1 MYITY
6 MFNWLY
12 DILQLPV
19 PLVLSDNIYSM
30 VTIFDLLMFSIYIAI
45 FIILIRYIIT
55 DNLSFSVGGYSMN
68 YSSNAYLPNNIRK
81 SKKDFGVKTD
91 KVKVHSNNS
100 IGGRILNRKLIKS
113 MNKESK

>member
-1 MYITY
+1 MYLTY

-19 PLVLSDNIYSM
+19 PLVLSKDIYSM

-68 YSSNAYLPNNIRK
+68 YSSNAYLPNKIKNN
-81 SKKDFGVKTD
+81 KKDSIKNN
-91 KVKVHSNNS
+91 VKVHSNNS
-100 IGGRILNRKLIKS
+100 IGGRILNRKAIKS
-113 MNKESK
+113 MNKES

>member
-19 PLVLSDNIYSM
+19 PIVLSDNIYSM

-55 DNLSFSVGGYSMN
+55 DSLSFSVGGYSMN
-68 YSSNAYLPNNIRK
+68 YSSSAYLPSHFKAKRIKKRK
-81 SKKDFGVKTD
+81 EVEKIQKGKIKKEKIESKKANK
-91 KVKVHSNNS
+91 
-100 IGGRILNRKLIKS
+100 
-113 MNKESK
+113 KESK

>member
-19 PLVLSDNIYSM
+19 PLVLSDNIYFM

-45 FIILIRYIIT
+45 FIILICYIIT
-55 DNLSFSVGGYSMN
+55 DTLSFSVGGYSMN
-68 YSSNAYLPNNIRK
+68 YSSSAYLPSQFRSNRIKKRK
-81 SKKDFGVKTD
+81 EAEKSQKEQLKKEKIASRNVNK
-91 KVKVHSNNS
+91 
-100 IGGRILNRKLIKS
+100 
-113 MNKESK
+113 KESK